1 MLYIVS
7 LGAMI
12 FDSLLTLAG
21 SGLERSVTY
30 TCTNLLALFPAH
42 WLLPLWHRCQIPEIP
57 VSKQVSLPDRGLAN
71 NTAAISSG
79 SNPYQF

>member
-42 WLLPLWHRCQIPEIP
+42 
-57 VSKQVSLPDRGLAN
+57 
-71 NTAAISSG
+71 
-79 SNPYQF
+79 